1 MLKNKRFLL
10 TILVAL
16 LLLLIPSMVRAT
28 DTNQN
33 LSENSSLPKF
43 TDYSNA
49 EFEIIQ
55 EDNYPGGVVLK
66 ITGIDVDTILDFQEQ
81 YTAWEGYY
89 YYVTSDNIKPQLT
102 FLEDGRIKSIN
113 GEENLMG
120 YLITHAMSYN
130 EEQDYMLLYDGRFFS
145 SVSKYD

>member
-1 MLKNKRFLL
+1 MMKRKFLL
-10 TILVAL
+10 ILTAL
-16 LLLLIPSMVRAT
+16 LLLLIPSKVNAT
-28 DTNQN
+28 EVNEN
-33 LSENSSLPKF
+33 LSESSKLPKF
-43 TDYSNA
+43 TDFSNA
-49 EFEIIQ
+49 KFEVI
-55 EDNYPGGVVLK
+55 EYDNGGWVALK
-66 ITGIDVDTILDFQEQ
+66 ISGIDVDTILDFQEQ

-89 YYVTSDNIKPQLT
+89 YYVTTDNIKPQLT

>member
-66 ITGIDVDTILDFQEQ
+66 ITGIDENSILDYREQ
-81 YTAWEGYY
+81 YNFWGYHY
-89 YYVTSDNIKPQLT
+89 FITPNNTKPEVI
-102 FLEDGRIKSIN
+102 FEDDGRVKSIN
-113 GEENLMG
+113 GELVSDTEYNFASH
-120 YLITHAMSYN
+120 IIHN
-130 EEQDYMLLYDGRFFS
+130 EEKDCILLYDARFFF
-145 SVSKYD
+145 

>member
-1 MLKNKRFLL
+1 MMKRKFLL
-10 TILVAL
+10 ILTAL
-16 LLLLIPSMVRAT
+16 LLLLIPSKVNAT
-28 DTNQN
+28 EANEN
-33 LSENSSLPKF
+33 LSESSELPVF
-43 TDYSNA
+43 TDFSNA
-49 EFEIIQ
+49 EFE
-55 EDNYPGGVVLK
+55 VVPADETNTGWVALK

-130 EEQDYMLLYDGRFFS
+130 EEQDYILLYDGRLFS
-145 SVSKYD
+145 SVSKYN

>member
-1 MLKNKRFLL
+1 MMKRKFLL
-10 TILVAL
+10 ILTAL
-16 LLLLIPSMVRAT
+16 LLLLIPSKVNAT
-28 DTNQN
+28 EVNEN
-33 LSENSSLPKF
+33 LSESSKLPVF
-43 TDYSNA
+43 TDFSNA
-49 EFEIIQ
+49 EFEVIPAD
-55 EDNYPGGVVLK
+55 ETNTGWVALK

-89 YYVTSDNIKPQLT
+89 YYVTTDNIKPQLT